1 MTTAL
6 IDTLFH
12 ILSALI
18 SLTILVIFVWV
29 ILSWLVLFQVVNLR
43 NPFVRQVSDFLDAFM
58 RPLLRP
64 LRRFIPLIGGF
75 DITPVILIIVL
86 GAVNDYLLPDLNRV
100 FDNALGGV

>member
-6 IDTLFH
+6 VDTLFY

-18 SLTILVIFVWV
+18 SLTILAIFVWV

-43 NPFVRQVSDFLDAFM
+43 NPYVRQVSDFLDALM

-64 LRRFIPLIGGF
+64 LRRFIPTFGGF

-86 GAVNDYLLPDLNRV
+86 SAVNNYLLPELHLAIV
-100 FDNALGGV
+100 NALGGG